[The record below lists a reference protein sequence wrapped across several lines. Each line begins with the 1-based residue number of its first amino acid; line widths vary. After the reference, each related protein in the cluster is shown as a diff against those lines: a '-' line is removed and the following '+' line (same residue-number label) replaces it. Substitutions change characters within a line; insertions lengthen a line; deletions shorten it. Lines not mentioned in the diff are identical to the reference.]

1 MPEFLE
7 RRLRTAARKKGFKG
21 KRADEY
27 VYGAMNNM
35 GAMHGSEI
43 TAKGREMEAKHER
56 DQHMKHNIREIRIE
70 VHRGKGGEV
79 TGHTVHHH
87 MMPKATRK
95 SGAFLE
101 DTHHSFPFDAKGMS
115 SSHGSM
121 KDHIAKHLGLSVPG
135 KPRDGEAEAS
145 QAEDNEMGG
154 EEMGEE

>member
-7 RRLRTAARKKGFKG
+7 RRLRAQARKKGFKG
-21 KRADEY
+21 ERADKY
-27 VYGAMNNM
+27 VYGSMNNM

-56 DQHMKHNIREIRIE
+56 DTMKKHQIREIRIE
-70 VHRGKGGEV
+70 VHRGKGGEI

-87 MMPKATRK
+87 MMPHASRK

-121 KDHIAKHLGLSVPG
+121 KSHIAHHLGLSIPAHAA
-135 KPRDGEAEAS
+135 DGEAEAS
-145 QAEDNEMGG
+145 QAEENEELGG
-154 EEMGEE
+154 EERA